1 MNSRAS
7 TNPPPPPTPISQF
20 RRYYQQTYCYK
31 STHSIV
37 TYLYSI
43 QRLLHCNL
51 SDIKEKMMHSYYSSI
66 YNTTIFS
73 IVKKTPPPHHSN
85 DDPPPLCIFL
95 AHHPISIY
103 YDPPKTTKLSCI
115 ASPPPYYSPLPPTI
129 RVRRVV
135 VEIFCHIYL
144 GREGKSTQHV
154 AIKKPDISSHFA
166 FHIIFTILC
175 M

>member
-7 TNPPPPPTPISQF
+7 TNPPILLSTPPSPTLISQF

-51 SDIKEKMMHSYYSSI
+51 SDIKGKMMHSYYSSI

-73 IVKKTPPPHHSN
+73 IVKKNS
-85 DDPPPLCIFL
+85 
-95 AHHPISIY
+95 
-103 YDPPKTTKLSCI
+103 
-115 ASPPPYYSPLPPTI
+115 SPPPFLMTTPPLYVFFSHTTPFQFIMTPPNYKVELYRQPPLLIIPPPTI
-129 RVRRVV
+129 RVRS
-135 VEIFCHIYL
+135 I
-144 GREGKSTQHV
+144 
-154 AIKKPDISSHFA
+154 
-166 FHIIFTILC
+166 
-175 M
+175 